1 MIETKLRKISLKGQ
15 DKAIVEAKKQLAIL
29 EGELFESD
37 LYPKFSSKLKV
48 QNNFPLK
55 VKKLEIFQ
63 VNIGYMCNQVCEHCH
78 VDAGPDRKEIMTKDT
93 IRQCLEAIKKSGA
106 HTVDITGGAPEMN
119 PNFRWFIEELNKIGV
134 DDIIVRSNLTIIV
147 ANKKYRN
154 LPGFFKANNIHLIS
168 SLPCYTEDN
177 VDKQRGDGVFT
188 DSLEALKM
196 LNEVGYGVE
205 NSGLKLDLV
214 FNPGGASLPGNQH
227 SLELDYKR
235 ELQQNFEITFNQ
247 LFTITNLP
255 ISRFLDFLVASERFE
270 EYMEKL
276 ITSYNPYT
284 VENLM
289 CRNTISVSW
298 EGDLYDCDF
307 NQMLQLKTASS
318 VQHIAD
324 FNLEE
329 LRNREVV
336 ISQHCY
342 GCTAGAG
349 SSCQGT
355 VA

>member
-1 MIETKLRKISLKGQ
+1 MLETKSRKISLKGQ
-15 DKAIVEAKKQLAIL
+15 DKAIVEVKKQLAIL
-29 EGELFESD
+29 EGELFDSD
-37 LYPKFSSKLKV
+37 FFPKFSSKLSV

-63 VNIGYMCNQVCEHCH
+63 INIGYMCNQVCDHCH

-93 IRQCLEAIKKSGA
+93 MRQCLEAIKNSGA

-119 PNFRWFIEELNKIGV
+119 PNFRWFIEELTKIGV

-147 ANKKYRN
+147 ANKKYLN
-154 LPGFFKANNIHLIS
+154 LPEFFKANNIHLIS
-168 SLPCYTEDN
+168 SLPCYTAGN
-177 VDKQRGDGVFT
+177 VDKQRGDGVFNA
-188 DSLEALKM
+188 SIEALKM
-196 LNEVGYGVE
+196 LNEVGYGVQ
-205 NSGLKLDLV
+205 NSGLQLDLV
-214 FNPGGASLPGNQH
+214 FNPGGASLPGDQH

-235 ELQQNFEITFNQ
+235 ELQQNFGITFNQ

-255 ISRFLDFLVASERFE
+255 ISRFLDFLVASQRFE
-270 EYMEKL
+270 EYMDKL

-298 EGDLYDCDF
+298 DGNLYDCDF

-329 LRNREVV
+329 LKKREVV